1 MKIRDLMIS
10 LAVVALMATGCGK
23 QTENPP
29 QNDIISKKI
38 NMPVIGIATNVSEGF
53 FTLVTM
59 PEKYGDPNGKTNINT
74 KDAKIEDPDG
84 KPAKIVEN
92 ATVTVDGGYGD
103 NEIVAR
109 SVIVNSAPKNLGLS
123 LKMPDSVEVPTAGMI
138 RNFIPDKVP
147 ADFQKGWKLSDT
159 GTLAEKPGSIIY
171 QYTKGQWKLLLM
183 RDPKSDNK
191 FTVTLYS
198 DNKVIWSGIEDK
210 EGKLLPSK

>member
-10 LAVVALMATGCGK
+10 LAAVAILATGCGN
-23 QTENPP
+23 QTDNP
-29 QNDIISKKI
+29 QKNDIISKKV
-38 NMPVIGIATNVSEGF
+38 NLPVIGIASNVSEGF

-59 PEKYGDPNGKTNINT
+59 PEKYGDPNGKANINT
-74 KDAKIEDPDG
+74 TQAKIEDPDG

-92 ATVTVDGGYGD
+92 ATVTVDGSYGD

-109 SVIVNSAPKNLGLS
+109 SVIVNSAPKSEGIT

-138 RNFIPDKVP
+138 RNFVGDKVP

-183 RDPKSDNK
+183 RDPKSVNK

-210 EGKLLPSK
+210 EGKLQPSK